1 MNVNVKILAFLLM
14 MLPGVSFAAVD
25 MFLKIDN
32 VQGESEDDTHRNE
45 IDVLSWSWGASSNGR
60 STCIQDVSVTKWVDL
75 SSPTLLMGQIMGKVY
90 DEATLTVRKAGE
102 QPLEYIV
109 INFKNVS
116 ITSISTGGSGGE
128 DRLTENISFNF
139 ENATYTYTP
148 QNEDGSAGA
157 EVEAEIYPSPRCK

>member
-32 VQGESEDDTHRNE
+32 VQGESEDDVHRNE
-45 IDVLSWSWGASSNGR
+45 IDVLAWSWGSSSNGR
-60 STCIQDVSVTKWVDL
+60 STCIQDVGVTKWVDL
-75 SSPTLLMGQIMGKVY
+75 SSPTLLMGQIMGKEY